1 MTIETGSVIIKLT
14 RVNFEKESA
23 CMETAARMTLE
34 AIAAEIGISRT
45 TIYKVLKN
53 KGNVSEKT
61 KATVIAALEKYH
73 YVQNK
78 NARNL
83 ALNRQYT
90 IGYVG
95 FQSRSANYFSPEVRK
110 GIGEAVR
117 EFGDD
122 GLHVLIAEAFLE
134 EPWRQLE
141 EVENMLAQGVR
152 SFLFAASDD
161 KEVTEKILQRLAA
174 EECQVVLLSRDSKK
188 GGENYYVGVDYY
200 RSGRLAAELLGKM
213 ISGGAAGAGKGAET
227 KKIFVPVTTEYR
239 SNQDIHARLN
249 GFLDK
254 IKDFPDCQVLPAAFE
269 LVEDEEI
276 FRAVTSC
283 VQKEPKLRGIF
294 DLTYRLDLMAGALRG
309 CGRCD
314 IRLVGFDLFEKIKK
328 DIQDSVIDAVVYQDL
343 SRQAYLGI
351 KLLFEEMC
359 YGISNEKK
367 KFYSRLEIITGENL
381 CYFTEE

>member
-1 MTIETGSVIIKLT
+1 
-14 RVNFEKESA
+14 
-23 CMETAARMTLE
+23 METAARMTLE
-34 AIAAEIGISRT
+34 GIAAEIGISRT

-61 KATVIAALEKYH
+61 RATVIDALEKYH
-73 YVQNK
+73 YVENK

-95 FQSRSANYFSPEVRK
+95 FRSRSANYFSPEVRK
-110 GIGEAVR
+110 GIDEAVR

-122 GLHVLIAEAFLE
+122 GLHILIGEALLE

-141 EVENMLAQGVR
+141 EVGNMLSLGVR
-152 SFLFAASDD
+152 SFLLAASDD
-161 KEVTEKILQRLAA
+161 KDVTEKILQRLVA
-174 EECQVVLLSRDSKK
+174 EECQVVLLSRDSGKDS
-188 GGENYYVGVDYY
+188 EYYYVGVDYY

-213 ISGGAAGAGKGAET
+213 LSGRADGDKSAET

-254 IKDFPDCQVLPAAFE
+254 LEEFPDCQVLPIAYE

-276 FRAVTSC
+276 LQAAMSC
-283 VQKEPKLRGIF
+283 VQKEPDLRGIF
-294 DLTYRLDLMAGALRG
+294 DLTYRLDLMAKALRD

-314 IRLVGFDLFEKIKK
+314 IKLVGFDLFEEIKK
-328 DIQDSVIDAVVYQDL
+328 DIENSVIDAVVYQDL

-359 YGISNEKK
+359 YGISGEKK
-367 KFYSRLEIITGENL
+367 KFYSKLEIITGENL